1 MSSLAHATRREAP
14 HPPTNTCASE
24 ICDVA
29 GYGLSRVFLGLG
41 SKRFLEYSL
50 WIDVGGEGCG
60 EDLCIAKF
68 SRAKLAIRLPNNNS
82 WSRARA
88 ADGSPAEFL
97 RKRFS
102 CTTATA
108 PIKHLYMSRELASVT
123 DECVARSRDPPGP

>member
-1 MSSLAHATRREAP
+1 MSSIAHATRREAP

-50 WIDVGGEGCG
+50 WIDVRGEGCG

-68 SRAKLAIRLPNNNS
+68 CRAK
-82 WSRARA
+82 W
-88 ADGSPAEFL
+88 
-97 RKRFS
+97 
-102 CTTATA
+102 
-108 PIKHLYMSRELASVT
+108 
-123 DECVARSRDPPGP
+123 